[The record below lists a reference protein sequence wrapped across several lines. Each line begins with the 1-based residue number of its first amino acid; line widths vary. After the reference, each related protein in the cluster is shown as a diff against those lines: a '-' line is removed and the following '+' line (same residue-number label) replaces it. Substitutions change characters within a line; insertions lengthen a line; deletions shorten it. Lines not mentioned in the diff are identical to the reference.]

1 MSDHIKFDIV
11 DKSVRFVKAS
21 KNAAKDLI
29 RTTSYQITDRTNDFY
44 DTDPNFAENV
54 AKQKVSHNVYAARST
69 YRLGRSVHN
78 VPKKQKAKKQY
89 LEDFVKQKSEEW
101 KKEHKH
107 ASQDEIEEKEQEFLK
122 LGKKELRKEK
132 KEVYQKNNIK
142 PGLDIKSSSRRMI
155 YNQSRKTLNRVKN
168 KDFNGK
174 VIGTSAKGLYYVTRY
189 RQAIVKMA
197 KRIVHFATHIF
208 SHMISMASSIIGLF
222 VAILTSLP
230 LLIIFMIIIIVISSV
245 FSYSGRIAAFVDNEV
260 YLEYR
265 YQANVAPDEIL
276 SITETLRWTDED
288 KEDYEALFS
297 LLMDGKDEDWNISY
311 DQMLDNVFNKYN
323 PAKYAWQDN
332 TIKVYRNVGGVLK
345 TRYLTKEDYLA
356 LFPEYRDKKDKYG
369 TEETIAA
376 MKKEAHQLLEDN
388 GQKYANHFFDESQ
401 IKFKND
407 PLKMDEIKNHAAT
420 YKVGF
425 RSFMDGAFHGGAD
438 IAASEG
444 TNVYAVMDG
453 DVIASFNT
461 ASAGGDVC
469 TDKRKQSV
477 SACGLNYA
485 GNQVVIRHAITD
497 RRTDTPAF
505 LYVAYFHL
513 QKGSVNL
520 KLGDHVSAG
529 DVIGKVGNTGMS
541 FGGHLHF
548 QSWIDFQSR
557 YQLPSTANDET
568 AIKSNQNTI
577 DPTMLC
583 SIKFRN
589 YIYGR

>member
-1 MSDHIKFDIV
+1 MSDHVKFDVV

-21 KNAAKDLI
+21 KNTAKDLI
-29 RTTSYQITDRTNDFY
+29 RTVSYQITDRTNDFY

-54 AKQKVSHNVYAARST
+54 SKQKVSHHVYAARTT
-69 YRLGRSVHN
+69 YRFGRSVRN
-78 VPKKQKAKKQY
+78 VPKKYKVKEQY
-89 LEDFVKQKSEEW
+89 LDEFVQKKSDEW
-101 KKEHKH
+101 KKDHPR
-107 ASQDEIEEKEQEFLK
+107 ASNDELEAKEMEFQK
-122 LGKKELRKEK
+122 VGKKQFKDEKDRLYKE
-132 KEVYQKNNIK
+132 NNIK
-142 PGLDIKSSSRRMI
+142 PGISIKSSSRRML
-155 YNQSRKTLNRVKN
+155 YNQSRKTMNRVKD

-189 RQAIVKMA
+189 RQAIAKAVKT
-197 KRIVHFATHIF
+197 ILHFTRHLF
-208 SHMISMASSIIGLF
+208 SNLIGMASSIIGL
-222 VAILTSLP
+222 VAAIFTSLP
-230 LLIIFMIIIIVISSV
+230 ILIIFMIIIIILSSI
-245 FSYSGRIAAFVDNEV
+245 FSYSGRIGAFADNEV

-265 YQANVAPDEIL
+265 YQTNVAPDEIL
-276 SITETLRWTDED
+276 SITETLRWTSED
-288 KEDYEALFS
+288 KEDYEALFA
-297 LLMDGKDEDWNISY
+297 LLMDGKDKDWNISY
-311 DQMLDNVFNKYN
+311 DKMLDNVFNKYN
-323 PAKYAWQDN
+323 PAKYVWQDN
-332 TIKVYRNVGGVLK
+332 TIKVYRNVGGVFK
-345 TRYLTKEDYLA
+345 TRYLTKEDYLS
-356 LFPEYRDKKDKYG
+356 LYPEYRDKKDKYG
-369 TEETIAA
+369 NAETIAA
-376 MKKEAHQLLEDN
+376 MKKEAYQLLEDN
-388 GQKYANHFFDESQ
+388 GKKYADHFFDESQ
-401 IKFKND
+401 VKFEND
-407 PLKMDEIKNHAAT
+407 PLKMDDIKKHAAT

-453 DVIASFNT
+453 DVIASYNT
-461 ASAGGDVC
+461 ASASGDVC
-469 TDKRKQSV
+469 TDKHKQSI

-497 RRTDTPAF
+497 KRTDTPAF

-557 YQLPSTANDET
+557 YQLPSTANDDT
-568 AIKSNQNTI
+568 AIKSNLNTI

-583 SIKFRN
+583 NIEFRN